1 MILSPDA
8 SSKAFVLM
16 MDVLVGIVGLALSTV
31 WWKVSGRTLDRDAVI
46 FMCKM
51 WAGIA
56 IFGMILVFVM

>member
-1 MILSPDA
+1 MTLSPNA
-8 SSKAFVLM
+8 SSELFVLM
-16 MDVLVGIVGLALSTV
+16 MDVLVGIVGFALSTV

-51 WAGIA
+51 WGGIV

>member
-1 MILSPDA
+1 MSLSPDA

-16 MDVLVGIVGLALSTV
+16 MDVLVGIVGLALSAV

-51 WAGIA
+51 WGGIA